1 MRVDNLDN
9 YFNAYSDDPINQEG
23 IFLQYDNLQ
32 FLIRR
37 MLRFSLHVSFV
48 PCAVLDRLERVEKAY
63 SALSQKV
70 KGYLKQLHQ
79 QGMITVPIE
88 VLE

>member
-9 YFNAYSDDPINQEG
+9 YFNAYSEDPINKE
-23 IFLQYDNLQ
+23 
-32 FLIRR
+32 
-37 MLRFSLHVSFV
+37 
-48 PCAVLDRLERVEKAY
+48 VLDRLERVEKAY
-63 SALSQKV
+63 NSLSEKV

-79 QGMITVPIE
+79 QGMITVPME